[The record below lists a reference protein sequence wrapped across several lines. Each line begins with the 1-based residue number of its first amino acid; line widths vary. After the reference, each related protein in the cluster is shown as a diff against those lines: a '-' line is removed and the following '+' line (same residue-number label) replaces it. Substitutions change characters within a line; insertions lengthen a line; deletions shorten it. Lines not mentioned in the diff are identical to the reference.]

1 MTENVSPKRAEV
13 VTLIGLVLQL
23 VFSTVVLV
31 LAFLNSS
38 AANRAEAWHFMLG
51 IAFWAIVYAHVRQ
64 RRLAKEEQLEC
75 EELEKTRKEAAA
87 EGKPLFEGDEL
98 ESYSARGRL
107 KTMEKWAVPII
118 SVIISAGL
126 IYLAIIIF
134 TGLYKQ
140 LEIPPI
146 KKTAVPVS
154 FILLAIITF
163 VTFLFSKYAAGMA
176 AVKEW
181 RLLRAGA
188 SYMMSNAV
196 VLFATLISIVGA
208 YLFGWRKADRFIA
221 YAVPVVMMLLG
232 FEVILNVILDFYRP
246 RIAGQETRPPYDSR
260 MLSLLTEP
268 GGILRTAAQ
277 TLDYQFGFKVSE
289 TWFYRFLEKAIA
301 PLILF
306 QLLTLYLLTCFVVVR
321 PDEQAIIERFG
332 RPPEDRKIIES
343 GLHMKLPWPLEKAY
357 RYPAKKMLTM
367 KLGYKGK
374 TTGPILWTVS
384 HYEEEFHYLV
394 ATRMEESEENENPE
408 AEEQKGGEE
417 KGGKDVPVN
426 LADIAAVIYYE
437 ISDLYDYAYN
447 HYHDYSKEDPAA
459 RDALL
464 QLIGERELARYMV
477 NVDILDVMTVGKD
490 RFAEELERR
499 IQKEAD
505 DNRLG
510 VRIKDVAVQN
520 VHPPVTVGLSYEAVL
535 AAEEL
540 SRAAVLEAKAH
551 RNRIIPRA
559 EREAQAMILRAEAY
573 KTRNEIISKADA
585 DRFGQQLMAYK
596 EAPEVF
602 KTREFL
608 NALLEGIQDIRK
620 FVIPFKPESNRILI
634 MDTKETVSPGVLGLD
649 LSMDTLKK
657 ERIQPVIKK

>member
-1 MTENVSPKRAEV
+1 MTENVSAKRAEA

-31 LAFLNSS
+31 LALLNSS

-51 IAFWAIVYAHVRQ
+51 IAFWAVVYAHLRQ

-75 EELEKTRKEAAA
+75 EDLERTRKEATA

-107 KTMEKWAVPII
+107 KTMEKWAIPII

-126 IYLAIIIF
+126 IYLAITIF

-140 LEIPPI
+140 LGIPPI

-154 FILLAIITF
+154 FILLAIISF
-163 VTFLFSKYAAGMA
+163 VTFLYAKYAAGMA

-188 SYMMSNAV
+188 SYMMSNAML
-196 VLFATLISIVGA
+196 LFATLISIVGA
-208 YLFGWRKADRFIA
+208 YLFGWEKSDRVIA
-221 YAVPVVMMLLG
+221 YAAPVVMMLLG
-232 FEVILNVILDFYRP
+232 LEVALNVILDFYRP
-246 RIAGQETRPPYDSR
+246 RISGQETRPPYDSR

-332 RPPEDRKIIES
+332 RPPEDKKVVES
-343 GLHMKLPWPLEKAY
+343 GLHIKFPWPLEKAY
-357 RYPAKKMLTM
+357 RYPARKMLTM

-374 TTGPILWTVS
+374 ITGPILWTVS
-384 HYEEEFHYLV
+384 HYEEEYHYLV
-394 ATRMEESEENENPE
+394 ATKIDSIEEIKRSPS
-408 AEEQKGGEE
+408 EEQKEALE
-417 KGGKDVPVN
+417 RGGKDVPVN

-437 ISDLYDYAYN
+437 ISDLHDYVYN
-447 HYHDYSKEDPAA
+447 HYHDYSKQDPAE

-490 RFAEELERR
+490 RLSDELKKR
-499 IQKEAD
+499 IQREVD

-510 VRIKDVAVQN
+510 VRITKVAVQN
-520 VHPPVTVGLSYEAVL
+520 VHPPVTVGIAYEMVL
-535 AAEEL
+535 AAEEAKE
-540 SRAAVLEAKAH
+540 AAILMAKAH
-551 RNRIIPRA
+551 KNRIIPRA
-559 EREAQAMILRAEAY
+559 EREAQAMILWAEAY
-573 KTRNEIISKADA
+573 KTRNEIISKAEA
-585 DRFGQQLMAYK
+585 DRFEQQLIAYN
-596 EAPEVF
+596 ESPEVF
-602 KTREFL
+602 KTRAFL

-620 FVIPFKPESNRILI
+620 YVIPYTQESNRVLI
-634 MDTKETVSPGVLGLD
+634 IETEEAVSPGILGLD
-649 LSMDTLKK
+649 LSMDTLKE
-657 ERIQPVIKK
+657 ERLPQVIE